1 MRRHGGLLHAVA
13 EPAGAAPVASPG
25 PEAATLQWH
34 WLRQPRLT
42 LPDGAAL
49 ELCPDPRG
57 ALSRAALPA
66 RVTVAFRDGGGAEAG
81 PAGGRRL
88 KRRLKAAATRPWQR
102 GAVPLLYDGMKLL
115 AVGDN
120 WHAPE
125 LTVRG
130 ATAGAPRCRLRWRRA
145 DASFI

>member
-1 MRRHGGLLHAVA
+1 V
-13 EPAGAAPVASPG
+13 
-25 PEAATLQWH
+25 QWQ

-42 LPDGAAL
+42 LPGGAAL

-66 RVTVAFRDGGGAEAG
+66 RVTVAFRDVGGSAAG

-102 GAVPLLYDGMKLL
+102 GAVPLLFDGARLL
-115 AVGDN
+115 AVGDS

-125 LTVRG
+125 LTVRA
-130 ATAGAPRCRLRWRRA
+130 ATDAAPRCRLRWRRA